1 MRILMI
7 MPYFPYPTSSG
18 GQIRSNNLIKHLS
31 KHHKITLVSLIKT
44 DEEKKYIK
52 YLSPFCDKIYT
63 FKRSEKPFTISNIIK
78 TGFSTRPFLV
88 VRNFSSSASSA
99 LPEII
104 KTGQF
109 DIIHAETFYVI
120 PNLPETNVPLVL
132 VDQTIEFEV
141 YKHYVQNYKFPLL
154 RPLLSL
160 DVLKLKHWE
169 VIYWKKSTVTVAVSK
184 RDADIMK
191 QWVPSREV
199 KIVPNGVGE
208 DLIEDSNLR
217 DNHNILF
224 MGNYSWLQNVEA
236 ANILGLKVFPKI
248 LKKIPDAK
256 LFIAGQFTDKLVK
269 LSDKN
274 INIIDIPSDDIESVK
289 KYFRNCGVLV
299 APLYG
304 PGGSRLKILGS
315 MAAKLPVV
323 TTQVGISGINAVD
336 EENILIGSTP
346 DDLADLTVKIL
357 EDKNLY
363 KKIAYNARE
372 FVLDNYSYK
381 SIAKQYEEIYKEL
394 INKNVVVDRL

>member
-1 MRILMI
+1 MI

-31 KHHKITLVSLIKT
+31 KNHKITLVSLIKT
-44 DEEKKYIK
+44 DEEKRYIK
-52 YLSPFCDKIYT
+52 FLAPYCEKIYT
-63 FKRSEKPFTISNIIK
+63 FKRSEKPFTFTNIIK

-88 VRNFSSSASSA
+88 VRNFSQSASRA

-104 KTGQF
+104 EKGKF

-120 PNLPETNVPLVL
+120 PNLPDTNVPLVL

-141 YKHYVQNYKFPLL
+141 YKHYAENYKLPLL
-154 RPLLSL
+154 RPLLL
-160 DVLKLKHWE
+160 IDVIKLKQRE
-169 VIYWKKSTVTVAVSK
+169 IYYWKKSTVTVAVSK
-184 RDADIMK
+184 HDADIMK

-217 DNHNILF
+217 YNHNILF

-236 ANILGLKVFPKI
+236 ANILGLTVFPKI
-248 LKKIPDAK
+248 LNKIPDAK

-269 LSDKN
+269 LSKNN
-274 INIIDIPSDDIESVK
+274 INIIDISSDDIESVK
-289 KYFRNCGVLV
+289 KYYRNSSVLV

-323 TTQVGISGINAVD
+323 TTQVGISGINAVN
-336 EENILIGSTP
+336 EENVLIGTTP
-346 DDLADLTVKIL
+346 NDLADLTVEIL

-363 KKIAYNARE
+363 KKIALNARK
-372 FVLDNYSYK
+372 FVLDNYSYG
-381 SIAKQYEEIYKEL
+381 SIAKQYEVIYHDL
-394 INKNVVVDRL
+394 IDKRS

>member
-1 MRILMI
+1 MI

-31 KHHKITLVSLIKT
+31 KFHKITLCSLIKT

-52 YLSPFCDKIYT
+52 YLSPYCEKIYI
-63 FKRSEKPFTISNIIK
+63 FKRSEKPFTFSNIIK
-78 TGFSTRPFLV
+78 TGFSSRPFLV
-88 VRNFSSSASSA
+88 VRNFSTSASKA

-104 KTGQF
+104 ETGKF

-160 DVLKLKHWE
+160 DVMKLKHWE
-169 VIYWKKSTVTVAVSK
+169 VYYWKKSSVTVAVSEH
-184 RDADIMK
+184 DASIMK
-191 QWVPSREV
+191 KAVPNLDV

-208 DLIEDSNLR
+208 DLIEDVPIRYSQT
-217 DNHNILF
+217 ILF

-236 ANILGLKVFPKI
+236 ASILAEDVFPQI
-248 LKKIPDAK
+248 LKGLPQAK
-256 LFIAGQFTDKLVK
+256 LIIAGQFTKKIERLGTNNV
-269 LSDKN
+269 S
-274 INIIDIPSDDIESVK
+274 IVDIPSDDIESVK
-289 KYFRNCGVLV
+289 KYYRNCGVLV

-315 MAAKLPVV
+315 MAAKMPVV
-323 TTQVGISGINAVD
+323 TTAVGISGINATNGKNV
-336 EENILIGSTP
+336 LIGTTP
-346 DDLADLTVKIL
+346 KDLADLTIKIL
-357 EDKNLY
+357 EDRDLY
-363 KKIAYNARE
+363 KKIAINARK
-372 FVLDNYSYK
+372 FVIENYSYE
-381 SIAKQYEEIYKEL
+381 SIAKQYEVIYHEL
-394 INKNVVVDRL
+394 IK